1 MAGKADTDKTFE
13 RIGNLVC
20 KGNLSMTIIL
30 VILIGLF
37 LLAFWDLIVGVSNDA
52 VNFTNSAV
60 GSRITSR
67 KVIVTVAGFGI
78 IAGTLFSSGM
88 MEVARKGIFNPGMF
102 ILPEVLY
109 IFLAV
114 MFADVL
120 LLDVYNTYGLPT
132 STTVSLIFELLGAA
146 VGLSFIKVIR
156 SGGDFSGVTAYINSD
171 KVMAIILG
179 IFLSVLVAFTCG
191 VIFQFI
197 TRLFFT
203 FRYKRYLKRFGA
215 GAASLSMMVLIYFI
229 FIKGLTGSGIF
240 SDSFIQWVLT
250 FRWIITIVIFLILF
264 FIFHLLLVFTRMNI
278 AKFIILAGTFA
289 LALAFSANDLVNFVG
304 VAMAGLEAFRIASQG
319 VQPMLMSMEGLAE
332 PVHSDIYLLVIA
344 GMIMAVTLWVS
355 KKARRVTKTEVNLA
369 RQLALNEK
377 FGTTIVS
384 RSVVQMTVGSFAFLG
399 KAVPRTA
406 RDFIAGRINPSEFRP
421 EKSKGGKMAAFD
433 PIRAAVNLVVAA
445 ALIALGTSYK
455 LPLSTTY
462 VTFMVAMGTSLA
474 DKAWGHESAVH
485 RVNGVLT
492 VIGGWLFTALI
503 AFVLAFIFV
512 NIIQLTQLVGI
523 ILLAVL
529 TVYVFVKTNG
539 IFRSRETND
548 E

>member
-1 MAGKADTDKTFE
+1 MLA
-13 RIGNLVC
+13 
-20 KGNLSMTIIL
+20 
-30 VILIGLF
+30 ILIGLF

-60 GSRITSR
+60 GSRVTSR
-67 KVIVTVAGFGI
+67 KVIITVAGFGI
-78 IAGTLFSSGM
+78 IAGTIFSSGM

-102 ILPEVLY
+102 VLPEILY

-146 VGLSFIKVIR
+146 VGLSFIKVLR
-156 SGGDFSGVTAYINSD
+156 SGGDFSGVMAYINSD
-171 KVMAIILG
+171 KVIAIILG

-191 VIFQFI
+191 VFFQFI

-203 FRYKRYLKRFGA
+203 FRYKHYLKRFGA
-215 GAASLSMMVLIYFI
+215 AAASLAMMVLIYFI
-229 FIKGLTGSGIF
+229 FIKGLAGSGIF
-240 SDSFIQWVLT
+240 SESFIHWV
-250 FRWIITIVIFLILF
+250 FAHRWPITAAIFFILF
-264 FIFHLLLVFTRMNI
+264 VVFHILLVFTRINI

-319 VQPMLMSMEGLAE
+319 VQPMLTNMEGLAA
-332 PVHSDIYLLVIA
+332 PVHSDLYLLVIA
-344 GMIMAVTLWVS
+344 GAVMAVTLWVS

-369 RQLALNEK
+369 RQLATNEK
-377 FGTTIVS
+377 FGTTLVS
-384 RSVVQMTVGSFAFLG
+384 RSVVQMTAGGFALLG
-399 KAVPRTA
+399 KALPRSV
-406 RDFIAGRINPSEFRP
+406 RDFIAGRINPAEFKP
-421 EKSKGGKMAAFD
+421 EKSKGGKTAAFD
-433 PIRAAVNLVVAA
+433 PIRASVNIVVAA

-503 AFVLAFIFV
+503 AFILAFIFV
-512 NIIQLTQLVGI
+512 NLIQLTHLVGI
-523 ILLAVL
+523 ILLALL
-529 TVYVFVKTNG
+529 TIYVFLKTNN
-539 IFRSRETND
+539 IFRRREAND